1 MIGPDGDKD
10 SNFCKGRVKRVCL
23 HTHFRAQQKAYKV
36 RKKTPLAQGLIH
48 SGSPKTIHLSS
59 IHDSLLCPNA
69 KHIGSATRN
78 IHREARRIDATVV
91 NHSTLHI
98 E

>member
-36 RKKTPLAQGLIH
+36 RKKDPTCA
-48 SGSPKTIHLSS
+48 GS
-59 IHDSLLCPNA
+59 SLLME
-69 KHIGSATRN
+69 S
-78 IHREARRIDATVV
+78 
-91 NHSTLHI
+91 
-98 E
+98 